1 MSSYNHKNHDF
12 KNNEDETTF
21 SSIFCK
27 VRESV
32 MGDLLAD
39 KTFTKY
45 SRGEFIFKEGTRP
58 FGIYCLNK
66 GKVKLVKAGEDG
78 RNHILRLHKPGDL
91 IGYRSLFSESGYN
104 ASAIALE
111 DSQICFISRESF
123 LKLIE
128 DDTKLSFDLL
138 RILSEDLKRADTHLT
153 NLAQKPVR
161 ERAAEALIFIQETY
175 GFEEDGKT
183 IDAVFTREDIANIV
197 GTATETII
205 RVLSDFN
212 KEKVLVLKG
221 KKIIIPD
228 IHELKKIANSYDS

>member
-1 MSSYNHKNHDF
+1 MDSSAN
-12 KNNEDETTF
+12 KNNGVNHNEAGNRF

-27 VRESV
+27 LNE
-32 MGDLLAD
+32 DNYNNLNLD
-39 KTFTKY
+39 KTYTKY
-45 SRGEFIFKEGTRP
+45 SKGEFIFKEGTRS
-58 FGIYCLNK
+58 FGIFCLNE

-78 RNHILRLHKPGDL
+78 RNHILRLHRPGDL
-91 IGYRSLFSESGYN
+91 LGYRSLFSETGYN

-111 DSQICFISRESF
+111 ECHICFISREMF
-123 LKLIE
+123 LKLIK
-128 DDTKLSFDLL
+128 DDSDLAFDLL
-138 RILSEDLKRADTHLT
+138 KMLSDDLKRADTHLT

-175 GFEEDGKT
+175 GFADDGIS
-183 IDAVFTREDIANIV
+183 IDAIFTREDIANIV

-212 KEKVLVLKG
+212 KEGVVKLKG

-228 IHELKKIANSYDS
+228 ISEIRRIANPFD

>member
-1 MSSYNHKNHDF
+1 MNKKKAEPKCSDCIHSE
-12 KNNEDETTF
+12 NNLFCRIKPNQMNELMDE
-21 SSIFCK
+21 
-27 VRESV
+27 
-32 MGDLLAD
+32 

-45 SRGEFIFKEGTRP
+45 SKGEYIFKEGTRS
-58 FGIYCLNK
+58 FGIFCLNS

-78 RNHILRLHKPGDL
+78 RNHILRLHRQGDL
-91 IGYRSLFSESGYN
+91 LGYRSLFSETGYN

-111 DSQICFISRESF
+111 NCQICFIPRDLF
-123 LKLIE
+123 LKLVK
-128 DDTKLSFDLL
+128 DDSELAFDLL
-138 RILSEDLKRADTHLT
+138 KMLSDDLKKADTHLT

-175 GFEEDGKT
+175 GFTEDGKT
-183 IDAVFTREDIANIV
+183 IDALFTREDIANIV

-212 KEKVLVLKG
+212 KEGVIILKG

-228 IHELKKIANSYDS
+228 LHELKKIAN

>member
-1 MSSYNHKNHDF
+1 MINKSSGPKCSDCENSFHN
-12 KNNEDETTF
+12 
-21 SSIFCK
+21 IFCRVK
-27 VRESV
+27 SDKLDE
-32 MGDLLAD
+32 LYNE

-45 SRGEFIFKEGTRP
+45 SKGEFIFKEGTRP
-58 FGIYCLNK
+58 FGIYCLNS
-66 GKVKLVKAGEDG
+66 GKVKLIKAGEDG
-78 RNHILRLHKPGDL
+78 RNHILRLHRPGDL
-91 IGYRSLFSESGYN
+91 LGYRSLFSETGYN

-111 DSQICFISRESF
+111 ECDICFIPRELF
-123 LKLIE
+123 LKIIK
-128 DDTKLSFDLL
+128 DDSDLAFDLL
-138 RILSEDLKRADTHLT
+138 KMLSEDLKRADIHLT

-175 GFEEDGKT
+175 GFGNDNKT

-212 KEKVLVLKG
+212 KEGVVELKG

-228 IHELKKIANSYDS
+228 INELKRIANTFD

>member
-1 MSSYNHKNHDF
+1 MSNKKSGPKCSDCANSFDNVFCRIKGARLDELL
-12 KNNEDETTF
+12 NE
-21 SSIFCK
+21 
-27 VRESV
+27 
-32 MGDLLAD
+32 
-39 KTFTKY
+39 KTYTGYQK
-45 SRGEFIFKEGTRP
+45 GEFIFKEGTRS
-58 FGIYCLNK
+58 FGIFCLNS

-78 RNHILRLHKPGDL
+78 RNHILRLHRPGDL
-91 IGYRSLFSESGYN
+91 LGYRSLFSETGYN

-111 DSQICFISRESF
+111 ECQICFIPRELF
-123 LKLIE
+123 LKFVKE
-128 DDTKLSFDLL
+128 DSELALDLL
-138 RILSEDLKRADTHLT
+138 KMLSEDLKRADTHLT

-175 GFEEDGKT
+175 GFGEDGKT

-212 KEKVLVLKG
+212 KEGVVTLKG

-228 IHELKKIANSYDS
+228 ISELKRIANSFE